1 MHELCRDYPAV
12 FSRDQMSPPGAWSAR
27 GRHSGNR
34 EDDLCATGSLRIVYR
49 EEVQCAFSVD
59 TAQTVHTVVT
69 VDELTLCG
77 DDQPGAYRFDGDVTS
92 EQAMPKMES
101 RERSVSASSRKP
113 CQAAATAP

>member
-1 MHELCRDYPAV
+1 MNCAATIRQCSCDHMP
-12 FSRDQMSPPGAWSAR
+12 PPGDTTGKG

-59 TAQTVHTVVT
+59 TARTVHTVVT
-69 VDELTLCG
+69 VDEPTLCG

>member
-1 MHELCRDYPAV
+1 MNCAATIQQCSPATRCRP
-12 FSRDQMSPPGAWSAR
+12 QGR
-27 GRHSGNR
+27 GRQGGGILEIAKTIFAR
-34 EDDLCATGSLRIVYR
+34 RVSLRIVYR

-59 TAQTVHTVVT
+59 TARTVHTVVT
-69 VDELTLCG
+69 VDEPTLCG